1 MPPAREEMEELVKAH
16 AALDDPMETAIWIR
30 QNDREAWLL
39 EVIPSFPAD
48 EHPERP
54 VTFNPGRVFRHTL
67 NLLAGNR
74 ASIEAAVRAD
84 QDLARAVA
92 HGDVLHGETLGEEL
106 RTLAAQLA
114 NG

>member
-1 MPPAREEMEELVKAH
+1 MEELVRSH

-30 QNDREAWLL
+30 QNDREAWLI
-39 EVIPSFPAD
+39 EIIPSFPPD

-54 VTFNPGRVFRHTL
+54 VTFNPGRTFRHPL

-74 ASIEAAVRAD
+74 ESIEAAVRAD

-92 HGDVLHGETLGEEL
+92 KGVILHGESLGEEIQK
-106 RTLAAQLA
+106 LAAKLA
-114 NG
+114 DD